1 MSHQRRTDN
10 QTAAALVTLTR
21 REKQIIRLIAYGL
34 SDKSIAWMLAIS
46 ENTVNFH
53 LKNIYHKLGVHSR
66 IDATV
71 IVMRCKASESRNA

>member
-1 MSHQRRTDN
+1 MAHQRRTDN

>member
-1 MSHQRRTDN
+1 MAHQRRTDN

-46 ENTVNFH
+46 ENTVHFH
-53 LKNIYHKLGVHSR
+53 LKNIYRKLGVHNRTS
-66 IDATV
+66 ATV
-71 IVMRCKASESRNA
+71 LVIRGVISES